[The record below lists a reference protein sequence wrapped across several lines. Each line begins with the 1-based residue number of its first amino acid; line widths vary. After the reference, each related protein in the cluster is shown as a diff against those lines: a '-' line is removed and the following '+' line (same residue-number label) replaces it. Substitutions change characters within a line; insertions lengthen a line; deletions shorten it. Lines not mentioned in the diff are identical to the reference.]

1 MSRFLFG
8 IAFILG
14 AAAIVWTSSIFVGVN
29 ILALAVTVVIG
40 GVYCLGFFELLQFR
54 RATSTLSA
62 ALGKLN
68 KPITSLDSWLAGIDA
83 TLQNPVRLRIESD
96 RVGLPAPVLTPYLVG
111 LLVMLGLLGTF
122 VGMVD
127 TLRGAVFALE
137 GSTELQAIREGLA
150 APINGLSLA
159 FGTSVA
165 GVAAS
170 AMLGLTSTLSRRDR
184 MMATRLLDGK
194 INTVLSSFSLAHNRQ
209 LTYSAMQ
216 AQAQALPEV
225 ALQLQTVAASI
236 AQMGDTL
243 SGKLIE
249 NQNQFHQSVTT
260 AYAALATSVDESLA
274 NSLADSGRQV
284 GLSIKPIV
292 ADTMAELGRQAQET
306 QQQLTTSAQQQLAS
320 LTASFSQTSDEVT
333 QSWKEGLT
341 AHAQSNDVLVSGMDA
356 SLNAFSQKFESMA
369 VAMREEFGRS
379 STSWLERQEASDKQK
394 LEQWE
399 KSFDQL
405 QGTASAK
412 LNETSNLLATEL
424 KEVSKIQQALFSTAA
439 EDFGTMSGQ
448 LSSQWQQ
455 MGEHMTQVS
464 TSMERE
470 LNALRDVDDSR
481 AKAAVD
487 KLESLEMT
495 FSAHI
500 ANLGRE
506 LEEPMTRLIKTASE
520 TPKAAA
526 DVIEK
531 LRDEMSNN
539 LERDNQMLEER
550 QQLMAQLGTLSNTLE
565 QTSTQQR
572 DAVEQLISTSTG
584 MLGEVGSQFTSH
596 VDSEI
601 AKLSGVVDHFSG
613 NAIEMSSLSE
623 SFNIAVK
630 LYSESN
636 TELIEHLNRIELAME
651 KSNSRSDE
659 QMGYYVDQAREIID
673 QSLLS
678 QREVFD
684 QLRQLGGAKT
694 AVVAELS

>member
-1 MSRFLFG
+1 MSRLFFG

-14 AAAIVWTSSIFVGVN
+14 AAAVVWTSSIFVGAN
-29 ILALAVTVVIG
+29 ILALGVTVVIG
-40 GVYCLGFFELLQFR
+40 GVYCMGFIELLQFR
-54 RATSTLSA
+54 RATLTLSK
-62 ALGKLN
+62 ALSELRE
-68 KPITSLDSWLAGIDA
+68 PITSLDSWLSDIDV

-127 TLRGAVFALE
+127 TLQGAVFALE

-236 AQMGDTL
+236 AQMGEAL
-243 SGKLIE
+243 SGKLID

-260 AYAALATSVDESLA
+260 AYAALATSVDESLT

-306 QQQLTTSAQQQLAS
+306 QQQLTAGAQQQLES
-320 LTASFSQTSDEVT
+320 LTASFSQTSDKVT
-333 QSWKEGLT
+333 QAWKEGLA
-341 AHAQSNDVLVSGMDA
+341 AHTQSNDVLVSDMDT
-356 SLNAFSQKFESMA
+356 SLNAFNKKFESMA
-369 VAMREEFGRS
+369 VSMREEFGLS
-379 STSWLERQEASDKQK
+379 SASWLKRQEASDTQK
-394 LEQWE
+394 LRQWE
-399 KSFDQL
+399 KSFNQL

-412 LNETSNLLATEL
+412 LNETTSLLATEL
-424 KEVSKIQQALFSTAA
+424 REVSEIQQASFSTATKN
-439 EDFGTMSGQ
+439 FGTMSEQ

-455 MGEHMTQVS
+455 MGEHMTQLS
-464 TSMERE
+464 TTMARE
-470 LNALRDVDDSR
+470 LNALRDIDDSR
-481 AKAAVD
+481 TKAAVD
-487 KLESLEMT
+487 KLESLETT

-500 ANLGRE
+500 VNLGNE
-506 LEEPMTRLIKTASE
+506 LEAPMTRLIQTASE

-526 DVIEK
+526 DVIAK

-572 DAVEQLISTSTG
+572 DAVEQLINTSTG

-601 AKLSGVVDHFSG
+601 AKLTDVVDHFSG
-613 NAIEMSSLSE
+613 NAIEMSSLGE
-623 SFNIAVK
+623 SFNLAVK

-636 TELIEHLNRIELAME
+636 SELIEHLNRIELAME

-694 AVVAELS
+694 AAVAELS

>member
-1 MSRFLFG
+1 MNRLLVG

-14 AAAIVWTSSIFVGVN
+14 AAAVVWTSSIFIDAN
-29 ILALAVTVVIG
+29 MLALGVTVVIG
-40 GVYCLGFFELLQFR
+40 GVYCMGFIELLQFR
-54 RATSTLSA
+54 QATATLSK
-62 ALGKLN
+62 ALSELRE
-68 KPITSLDSWLAGIDA
+68 PITSLDSWLAGIDA

-170 AMLGLTSTLSRRDR
+170 AMLGLASTLSRRDR

-194 INTVLSSFSLAHNRQ
+194 ITTVLREFSLAHNRQ
-209 LTYSAMQ
+209 QTYSAMQ
-216 AQAQALPEV
+216 AQARALPDV

-260 AYAALATSVDESLA
+260 AYTALATSVDESLTK
-274 NSLADSGRQV
+274 SLAGSGHQISA
-284 GLSIKPIV
+284 SIKPIV
-292 ADTMAELGRQAQET
+292 VDTMAELGRQAQET
-306 QQQLTTSAQQQLAS
+306 QQQLTSSAQQQLAT

-333 QSWKEGLT
+333 QAWRQGLT
-341 AHAQSNDVLVSGMDA
+341 AHAQSNNVLVSGMDA
-356 SLNAFSQKFESMA
+356 SLNAFSQKFEDMA
-369 VAMREEFGRS
+369 LSMREEFRRS
-379 STSWLERQEASDKQK
+379 STSWLERQEASDAQK

-399 KSFDQL
+399 QSFDQL
-405 QGTASAK
+405 QRTASAK
-412 LNETSNLLATEL
+412 LTETSSVLATEL
-424 KEVSKIQQALFSTAA
+424 KDVSETQQASFATVT
-439 EDFGTMSGQ
+439 ENFGTMSGQ
-448 LSSQWQQ
+448 LASQWQQ
-455 MGEHMTQVS
+455 MGEHMTQLS
-464 TSMERE
+464 ATMARE
-470 LNALRDVDDSR
+470 LNALREVEDSR
-481 AKAAVD
+481 AKEAVD
-487 KLESLEMT
+487 KLESLEAT

-500 ANLGRE
+500 VNLGRE
-506 LEEPMTRLIKTASE
+506 LEEPMTRLIQTASE

-526 DVIEK
+526 DVIAK
-531 LRDEMSNN
+531 LRDEISNN

-550 QQLMAQLGTLSNTLE
+550 HQLMEQLGTLSNTLE

-572 DAVEQLISTSTG
+572 DAVEQLINTSTG
-584 MLGEVGSQFTSH
+584 MLGEVGSQFTHH
-596 VDSEI
+596 VDTEI
-601 AKLSGVVDHFSG
+601 AKLSDVVDHFSG
-613 NAIEMSSLSE
+613 NAIEMSSLGE
-623 SFNIAVK
+623 SFNLAVK

-636 TELIEHLNRIELAME
+636 SELIEHLNRIELAMD

-694 AVVAELS
+694 AAVAELS

>member
-1 MSRFLFG
+1 MSRLLFG

-14 AAAIVWTSSIFVGVN
+14 AAAVVWTSSIFVGAN
-29 ILALAVTVVIG
+29 ILALGVTVVIG
-40 GVYCLGFFELLQFR
+40 GVYCMGFIELLQFR
-54 RATSTLSA
+54 RATLTLSK
-62 ALGKLN
+62 ALSELRE
-68 KPITSLDSWLAGIDA
+68 PITSLDSWLSDIDV

-127 TLRGAVFALE
+127 TLQGAVFALE

-236 AQMGDTL
+236 AQMGEAL
-243 SGKLIE
+243 SGKLID

-260 AYAALATSVDESLA
+260 AYAALATSVDESLT

-306 QQQLTTSAQQQLAS
+306 QQQLTASAQQQLES
-320 LTASFSQTSDEVT
+320 LTASFSQTSDKVT
-333 QSWKEGLT
+333 QAWKEGLA
-341 AHAQSNDVLVSGMDA
+341 AHTQSNDVLVSGMDT
-356 SLNAFSQKFESMA
+356 SLNAFNKKFESMA
-369 VAMREEFGRS
+369 VSMREEFGLS
-379 STSWLERQEASDKQK
+379 SASWLKRQEASDTQK
-394 LEQWE
+394 LRQWE
-399 KSFDQL
+399 KSFNQL

-412 LNETSNLLATEL
+412 LNETTSLLATEL
-424 KEVSKIQQALFSTAA
+424 REVSEIQQASFSTATKN
-439 EDFGTMSGQ
+439 FGTMSEQ

-455 MGEHMTQVS
+455 MGEHMTQLS
-464 TSMERE
+464 TTMARE
-470 LNALRDVDDSR
+470 LNALRDIDDSR
-481 AKAAVD
+481 TKAAVD
-487 KLESLEMT
+487 KLESLETT

-500 ANLGRE
+500 VNLGNE
-506 LEEPMTRLIKTASE
+506 LEAPMTRLIQTASE

-526 DVIEK
+526 DVIAK

-572 DAVEQLISTSTG
+572 DAVEQLINTSTG

-601 AKLSGVVDHFSG
+601 AKLSDVVDHFSG
-613 NAIEMSSLSE
+613 NAIEMSSLGE
-623 SFNIAVK
+623 SFNLAVK

-636 TELIEHLNRIELAME
+636 SELIEHLNRIELAME

-694 AVVAELS
+694 AAVAELS